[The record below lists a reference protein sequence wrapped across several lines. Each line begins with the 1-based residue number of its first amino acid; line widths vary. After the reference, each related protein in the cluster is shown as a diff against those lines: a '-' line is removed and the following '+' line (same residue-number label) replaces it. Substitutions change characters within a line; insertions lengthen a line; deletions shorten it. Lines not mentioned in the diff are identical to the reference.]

1 MDAEQNTEERIFEA
15 ARAVFHEQGYD
26 GARMQAIADRAGIN
40 KSMLHYYYR
49 SKDKLFEGVF
59 RASLM
64 QVIAPAITVL
74 NADLPLR
81 DKIERF
87 VHSYIDQLVAHPHV
101 PAFVLHELRRHPD
114 RLKQFAGEHARH
126 LFTGLAAEVHAA
138 AGRGEIRPVP
148 PEHLLVNLVSLCV
161 FPFIARPMVEAVLG
175 FEAEAYAAFIQDR
188 KQAVTDFMLSA
199 LGL

>member
-1 MDAEQNTEERIFEA
+1 MESEKSTEDRIFEA

-59 RASLM
+59 RGSLM
-64 QVIAPAITVL
+64 QVIAPAIEVL
-74 NADLPLR
+74 NTDLPLR
-81 DKIERF
+81 DKLERF
-87 VHSYIDQLVAHPHV
+87 VHAYIDQIVAHPHV

-114 RLKQFAGEHARH
+114 RLKQFAGEHVRG
-126 LFTGLAAEVHAA
+126 LFLGLTTQIREAAE
-138 AGRGEIRPVP
+138 RGEIRPVE

-175 FEAEAYAAFIQDR
+175 FEGEAYATFIQDR
-188 KQAVTDFMLSA
+188 KRTVTDFMLNA